1 MATGPKPQSGRIAT
15 HEDLEMIMDLQHW
28 LDATNPD
35 RLGVHD
41 AWAVTNTDTAFAF
54 NNEVGVQMT
63 HADNA
68 WLPGNTPL
76 FALKFFPG
84 GGGPVIPRDLS
95 LDGHGVYVYISK
107 GPYVIMELDDP
118 VTNSQVI
125 TEVVEN
131 NDSAQ
136 SKNFEYSYSKTTS
149 QSTTL
154 TVSETTGLK
163 VESKVEFDG
172 FSFGVEASFD
182 KTRTSENNQSLSS
195 TTTVTEST
203 EIAPHTKFHYKVIE
217 KTTTT
222 QTLYGLDF
230 RIGSEVAKDGTV
242 TGGIAKATQ
251 FGQEGDSRFLSNWN
265 RFFPIEQIANT
276 TQTAKYHVTTTK
288 LVTRIETNN
297 PTSDT

>member
-1 MATGPKPQSGRIAT
+1 MATGRKPQS
-15 HEDLEMIMDLQHW
+15 
-28 LDATNPD
+28 
-35 RLGVHD
+35 VHD

-63 HADNA
+63 HTSNG
-68 WLPGNTPL
+68 WLSGNLPL
-76 FALKFFPG
+76 FAVKSTFPFVG
-84 GGGPVIPRDLS
+84 MPMIPRDLS
-95 LDGHGVYVYISK
+95 LDGHSVYVYISK
-107 GPYVIMELDDP
+107 GPYVVTELDDP

-136 SKNFEYSYSKTTS
+136 TKHFEFSYSKTTS
-149 QSTTL
+149 QSTSL

-163 VESKVEFDG
+163 VESKVEIDG

-182 KTRTSENNQSLSS
+182 KTRTSENSQTLSS

-203 EIAPHTKFHYKVIE
+203 EISPHTKFHYKVIE

-251 FGQEGDSRFLSNWN
+251 FGRDSNLSHLSNCD
-265 RFFPIEQIANT
+265 RFFPVEQLANT

-288 LVTRIETNN
+288 LLTRIETNN